1 MSPKKSKHRGGGLGF
16 FMDHWDTPF
25 DDEDDVEAVPDAE
38 LDKARRS
45 LIRGMLR
52 PYRLKIAGAAA
63 AVTVSTAGVLAIPY
77 LVKRGI
83 DNGVIPRDRGALTVV
98 LVLLVVAALTDA
110 VGQRVAL
117 RLVGQ
122 LAEGTQYDLRTKL
135 WAHLQHLSIDFFER
149 QKTGRIISR
158 ATSDIEA
165 VYELFSQA
173 ALTLVSSVLLMLGIA
188 GWLVYL
194 DPTLAG
200 VVALAT
206 LPPLA
211 LGTWIFKVRSERA
224 YRAVREK
231 IALVLIH
238 LAESLTGIRVVQA
251 FTREPVNQANFEEV
265 NRQHLDAN
273 NQTVLLMSAYGP
285 GIEVLGQI
293 AVVLVLLVGGFR
305 ALDGRIT
312 IGVLTAFILYLRQF
326 FDPLQELSQFFNS
339 VQAANAGL
347 EKLAGVMR
355 ETSTVPEIPGAPDLV
370 PAGGEVRLERVTFAY
385 RHEPVLHAVDLTIA
399 PGETLALVGA
409 TGAGKSTIAKLVA
422 RFYDPTEG
430 RVLIDGHDLREV
442 NVDSLRRVVAIVPQ
456 EAFLFSGSVHDNIA
470 LGRPDVSREQVQAAA
485 WAVGAHPFIATP
497 PDGYDTDVDKRGARL
512 SGGQRQ
518 LISFARA
525 WLVDPRVL
533 ILDEATSAL
542 DLPSERLIQR
552 ALTGLLAD
560 RTAIVIAHRFSSI
573 EVADRVAVVDD
584 GRLVELGT
592 RDELLGRESRFAEM
606 HRRWLESVS

>member
-25 DDEDDVEAVPDAE
+25 DDEDEVEAVPDAE

-224 YRAVREK
+224 
-231 IALVLIH
+231 
-238 LAESLTGIRVVQA
+238 
-251 FTREPVNQANFEEV
+251 
-265 NRQHLDAN
+265 
-273 NQTVLLMSAYGP
+273 
-285 GIEVLGQI
+285 
-293 AVVLVLLVGGFR
+293 
-305 ALDGRIT
+305 
-312 IGVLTAFILYLRQF
+312 
-326 FDPLQELSQFFNS
+326 
-339 VQAANAGL
+339 
-347 EKLAGVMR
+347 
-355 ETSTVPEIPGAPDLV
+355 
-370 PAGGEVRLERVTFAY
+370 
-385 RHEPVLHAVDLTIA
+385 
-399 PGETLALVGA
+399 
-409 TGAGKSTIAKLVA
+409 
-422 RFYDPTEG
+422 
-430 RVLIDGHDLREV
+430 
-442 NVDSLRRVVAIVPQ
+442 
-456 EAFLFSGSVHDNIA
+456 
-470 LGRPDVSREQVQAAA
+470 
-485 WAVGAHPFIATP
+485 
-497 PDGYDTDVDKRGARL
+497 
-512 SGGQRQ
+512 
-518 LISFARA
+518 
-525 WLVDPRVL
+525 
-533 ILDEATSAL
+533 
-542 DLPSERLIQR
+542 
-552 ALTGLLAD
+552 
-560 RTAIVIAHRFSSI
+560 
-573 EVADRVAVVDD
+573 
-584 GRLVELGT
+584 
-592 RDELLGRESRFAEM
+592 
-606 HRRWLESVS
+606 